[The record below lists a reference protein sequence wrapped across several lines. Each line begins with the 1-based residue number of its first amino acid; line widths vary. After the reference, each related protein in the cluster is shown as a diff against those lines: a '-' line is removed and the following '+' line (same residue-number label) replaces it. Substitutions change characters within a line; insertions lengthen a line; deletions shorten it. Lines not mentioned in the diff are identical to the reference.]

1 MAEDWASSAEKADD
15 EEQECYIMED
25 GQKVFFPIS
34 EEEFLN
40 SLYFE
45 SISID
50 FRSDMENPEIE
61 LFISCSPDYFAY
73 HVLHVSADSEK
84 NVKCRGL
91 AG

>member
-1 MAEDWASSAEKADD
+1 MLHYGRRTKS
-15 EEQECYIMED
+15 
-25 GQKVFFPIS
+25 FFPIR
-34 EEEFLN
+34 EEEFRN

-50 FRSDMENPEIE
+50 FRSDTENPEIE